1 MTTADVAAS
10 SDRIEARPKTIGDA
24 QPRTDPPTGG
34 IEVKDLEPRLADV
47 PGAPAAAAD
56 RSPMVL
62 GTSCTMNPM
71 LDRNARLVPI
81 DYENGPWPPSMALY
95 TLRRIQKRAATNTG
109 FASPGC
115 AAPSGFLN
123 LLTRCSARNLSGL
136 VSCR

>member
-1 MTTADVAAS
+1 MTTNDVAAA
-10 SDRIEARPKTIGDA
+10 SDRFEARPKTIGDA
-24 QPRTDPPTGG
+24 QPRTDPPTGEL
-34 IEVKDLEPRLADV
+34 EVKDLEPRLTDV
-47 PGAPAAAAD
+47 PGSPAAAAD

-81 DYENGPWPPSMALY
+81 DYENGPWSPSMAFY
-95 TLRRIQKRAATNTG
+95 TLRRIQIQAATNTG

-123 LLTRCSARNLSGL
+123 LLTPYSARILSGL